1 MIGLVCSWFFFTKNK
16 PVKQGWYN
24 SCVDRFECKSWNN
37 LDSCNGCNGFGVLN
51 GKVPLKES
59 MAFIT
64 LMAFLAL
71 KAIKD
76 LTDIKAL
83 ISEILSNPNPC

>member
-1 MIGLVCSWFFFTKNK
+1 M
-16 PVKQGWYN
+16 
-24 SCVDRFECKSWNN
+24 
-37 LDSCNGCNGFGVLN
+37 
-51 GKVPLKES
+51 PLKES

-64 LMAFLAL
+64 LMAFLFL
-71 KAIKD
+71 KAIKE